1 MMSLVLVCLARDR
14 EINLICS
21 VSRQTPG
28 RVDYNLLK
36 SAGPPPQLPVFIN
49 SCCSARQGSQNK
61 RKLIWGEGGL
71 AGQQHWNMKETV
83 DIYCFMSQSELWT
96 QSREYLVTHLQS
108 NIVQNPLFYLKSIWR
123 YQHFL
128 SKPSNDGIENT
139 LRKWLLNSLY

>member
-36 SAGPPPQLPVFIN
+36 SAGPPCCLSLLTHVVEPGRGAKIRGN
-49 SCCSARQGSQNK
+49 SF
-61 RKLIWGEGGL
+61 WVGGGGGV
-71 AGQQHWNMKETV
+71 GQQQWNMKEMV

-96 QSREYLVTHLQS
+96 QSWEFLVTHLQS
-108 NIVQNPLFYLKSIWR
+108 NIVQNPLFYFRSMWR
-123 YQHFL
+123 YQHFFL
-128 SKPSNDGIENT
+128 
-139 LRKWLLNSLY
+139 